1 MFNALLSQTAAGQA
15 AEAHRHA
22 YNAAFEELG
31 LTWYWDAATYAR
43 LQAHGRDGVRV
54 YLESEQSHLL
64 RAYEAD
70 FLVDA
75 IETTQAR
82 CHASMARQ
90 ARPAPLGWTTPSPM
104 SAPARHNTA
113 PSAPAHRAATS
124 TLS

>member
-1 MFNALLSQTAAGQA
+1 MLNALLSQTAAGQA

-54 YLESEQSHLL
+54 YLETEQSHLL

-70 FLVDA
+70 FLVQA

-82 CHASMARQ
+82 CYASMNRHAPQ
-90 ARPAPLGWTTPSPM
+90 APVGWAATSHMPAS
-104 SAPARHNTA
+104 ARHNA
-113 PSAPAHRAATS
+113 ASATPANRAATS
-124 TLS
+124 ALS

>member
-1 MFNALLSQTAAGQA
+1 MLNALLSQTAAGQA

-54 YLESEQSHLL
+54 YLETEQSHLL
-64 RAYEAD
+64 RAYESD
-70 FLVDA
+70 FLVGA

-82 CHASMARQ
+82 CYANMARQ
-90 ARPAPLGWTTPSPM
+90 AQPAPAGWASQAHM
-104 SAPARHNTA
+104 SAAPRHNA
-113 PSAPAHRAATS
+113 ASGASAHRTASSA
-124 TLS
+124 LG

>member
-1 MFNALLSQTAAGQA
+1 MLNALLTQTAAGQS

-31 LTWYWDAATYAR
+31 LTWYWDAATYHR

-54 YLESEQSHLL
+54 YLETEQAHLL

-70 FLVDA
+70 FLVEA

-82 CHASMARQ
+82 CYASMRRQ
-90 ARPAPLGWTTPSPM
+90 AAPAGWTAAPHLSP
-104 SAPARHNTA
+104 PARHHTA
-113 PSAPAHRAATS
+113 SGASAQRAATS
-124 TLS
+124 ALT

>member
-1 MFNALLSQTAAGQA
+1 MLNALLSQTAAGQA

-54 YLESEQSHLL
+54 YLETEQSHLL
-64 RAYEAD
+64 RAYEAG

-82 CHASMARQ
+82 RYAGMNRQ
-90 ARPAPLGWTTPSPM
+90 VHPAPAAWATASHLPAG
-104 SAPARHNTA
+104 ARH
-113 PSAPAHRAATS
+113 SASSGASAHRTATS
-124 TLS
+124 ALS

>member
-1 MFNALLSQTAAGQA
+1 MLNALLCQTTAGQA

-31 LTWYWDAATYAR
+31 LTWYWDAATYTR

-54 YLESEQSHLL
+54 YLQTEQAHLL

-70 FLVDA
+70 FLVEA

-82 CHASMARQ
+82 CYAGMRRQ
-90 ARPAPLGWTTPSPM
+90 AAPAADWTAASHM
-104 SAPARHNTA
+104 SAPARH
-113 PSAPAHRAATS
+113 SAASGATSHRATTS
-124 TLS
+124 ALS

>member
-1 MFNALLSQTAAGQA
+1 MLNALLSQTAAGQA

-54 YLESEQSHLL
+54 YLETEQSHLL
-64 RAYEAD
+64 RAYEAE
-70 FLVDA
+70 FLVGA

-82 CHASMARQ
+82 CYASMSQRTTQ
-90 ARPAPLGWTTPSPM
+90 AAYGWTGESHMPST
-104 SAPARHNTA
+104 SRHSASSGAPALRLA
-113 PSAPAHRAATS
+113 ASAQT
-124 TLS
+124 